1 MSSPIVRSPSTGGS
15 VRIYAD
21 FPALSRAAAEEFVR
35 IGRAAIEER
44 GRFDVAL
51 SGGSTPRSVY
61 SLLASA
67 HAASL
72 PWEKVH
78 LFFGDERHVPPDD
91 PQSNYRMVCE
101 SLLAT
106 GAIKAVTHRIQAE
119 RPAEEA
125 ATRYEEELRGHFG
138 VQPPAQ
144 PRFDLVLLGLGTDG
158 HTASLFPNTTA
169 LQEERRVVVA
179 NSVRQL
185 QAERITLTFPA
196 LNQARR
202 IIFLTAG
209 TDKAMVL
216 AEVLGEVKGKEHYP
230 AQSVRPVDG
239 ELLWMLDS
247 AAAAQLRK

>member
-1 MSSPIVRSPSTGGS
+1 MSIPIIHALTHGGS

-35 IGRAAIEER
+35 CGRAAIEQR

-91 PQSNYRMVCE
+91 PQSNYRMIRE

-106 GAIKAVTHRIQAE
+106 DAITAITHRIEAE
-119 RPAEEA
+119 QPADEA
-125 ATRYEEELRGHFG
+125 ATRYEEELRKHFE
-138 VQPPAQ
+138 VRPPAQ
-144 PRFDLVLLGLGTDG
+144 PRFDLVWLGLGTDG
-158 HTASLFPNTTA
+158 HTASLFPNTAA
-169 LQEERRVVVA
+169 LQEQRRVVVA
-179 NSVRQL
+179 NLVPQL
-185 QAERITLTFPA
+185 QTERITLTFPA

-202 IIFLTAG
+202 IIFLAAG
-209 TDKAMVL
+209 ADKAMVL
-216 AEVLGEVKGKEHYP
+216 AEVLGDAKGKESYP

-239 ELLWMLDS
+239 ELLWMIDT
-247 AAAAQLRK
+247 AAAAQWMK